1 MGRIGPGAISIVG
14 DRQITVARAW
24 IGGITVAEA
33 NGTNQCLHGSIR
45 GNVIVE
51 RNNQRSASR
60 PTTHGTDDRA
70 AVGYIATGNAY
81 LPCTRA
87 GMDHRQDIAGLIIRY
102 GNGQRPAIERWSR
115 SRTAQVRV
123 GKCDRRAN
131 GDRRTVLD
139 IRRCAKEAG
148 GEFRG
153 IVDRR
158 DIDDKLPIGLGHPR
172 GIGDGEAKTIL
183 KRR

>member
-1 MGRIGPGAISIVG
+1 MGRIGPGAIRIVG
-14 DRQITVARAW
+14 YLEITVARAW

-45 GNVIVE
+45 GNVNVE